1 MSDTPLL
8 ARQCCASG
16 GIWRGLSIM
25 NCLRGT

>member
-8 ARQCCASG
+8 TRQCCASG